1 MPYAPGINDISGTLR
16 AQGKIAQAQGIAG
29 GMQEGYQAYAQ
40 NKARNAALTGQNEA
54 LLKAFS
60 VDDETKKYAPEGIDK
75 FIEKSIKGGGL
86 SLNDSMTLNGMLNTA
101 LATKGHIQE
110 QKLKAQEGAM
120 REQQLKASQQVMV
133 QQQRDQE
140 ALAKSLAQFM
150 PPDDTAEAPAF
161 DPARFLQIYSKSGGS
176 PQSIERVDAVLKMLG
191 PQGGGTS
198 LVFPNRESLEAKFP
212 AGQFEYQ
219 MVETPDGKVTIP
231 SGKVSPRAPGKNTTV
246 AAGAHLV
253 TLDNEGNEIKRTPIT
268 PAAPVGYERTEAGG
282 VRPISG
288 SEQEKKV
295 KADEKANINKKTDA
309 KEHASLVMD
318 TIDNIITEGKVG
330 TGTAGVVGTVA
341 GAIPGTAAYDLNSQ
355 LDTIRSIIGFD
366 ELRKMRDASPTGG
379 ALGQI
384 AVRELEFLQA
394 ARGNLDRKQSP
405 DQLRKNLEQIRE
417 SYKRWSEAVAQSDG
431 DVVGAGER
439 GGNAVEVEAKPSA
452 AGAASD
458 PAKRL
463 DEIRKRRAELLQNS
477 R

>member
-1 MPYAPGINDISGTLR
+1 MCAYNPGVTDISGQLR
-16 AQGKIAQAQGIAG
+16 AQGKVAQAQGIAQG
-29 GMQEGYQAYAQ
+29 ISGGYQEYAQ
-40 NKARNAALTGQNEA
+40 NRARNAALQGQNEG
-54 LLKAFS
+54 LIKAFMQ
-60 VDDETKKYAPEGIDK
+60 DEETKKYAPEGVEQ
-75 FIEKSIKGGGL
+75 FIEKTIKNGGL
-86 SLNDSMTLNGMLNTA
+86 SLNDNIKFNGMLNSA
-101 LATKGHIQE
+101 LATKGHIQD
-110 QKLKAQEGAM
+110 QKLKAQEGAL
-120 REQQLKASQQVMV
+120 RDQQLKASQSVMA
-133 QQQRDQE
+133 QQARDQE

-330 TGTAGVVGTVA
+330 TGTAGVVGAVA

-431 DVVGAGER
+431 DGVSIGER
-439 GGNAVEVEAKPSA
+439 GNAAEVSA
-452 AGAASD
+452 PPTSGAGASD